1 MSRFRYKFT
10 PFSLETRKSLDGS
23 WRFTPSDECRYLK
36 LNFNWNI
43 LFPDLCALGAEKNPL
58 QFAESLYSFWLAF
71 VFPRASHSCNRNSSS
86 AIRHLESVDLIENS
100 NINLSWEVQYNEKFM
115 KSFGELNKSGHSLL
129 LLIFRNISLNSSWR
143 DLWTH
148 PFAPSEENT
157 QFCRGF
163 LPVLE
168 ENFAPSRRRFRRA
181 TYFNVQRNLDKFRSE
196 EIYVSTRIKV
206 QTFPV
211 TKCAIVSK
219 LWCFI
224 I

>member
-115 KSFGELNKSGHSLL
+115 KSFGELNKSCEWPASSSNIPKYLIKQLVAWFMNPPLRPVRGKHSILSR
-129 LLIFRNISLNSSWR
+129 IF
-143 DLWTH
+143 
-148 PFAPSEENT
+148 AGA
-157 QFCRGF
+157 RGK
-163 LPVLE
+163 L
-168 ENFAPSRRRFRRA
+168 
-181 TYFNVQRNLDKFRSE
+181 
-196 EIYVSTRIKV
+196 
-206 QTFPV
+206 
-211 TKCAIVSK
+211 CAIPKTISPCNIFQRAAKLGQVSK
-219 LWCFI
+219 WGNLCFNSY
-224 I
+224 